1 MFNKKRIEELEK
13 ELGIKE
19 CLLDKQKAVLEKQA
33 KEIDNLR
40 RELLKNSGFVK
51 NGKLDFTPCFLKKE
65 NHLDRFC
72 KKSLLK
78 ECLGSVVIIFDT
90 FNGKPTELKTFND
103 WYNNLKREDFY
114 KGLSYNNEVARELDE
129 MRLSEIK
136 DYFET
141 EARAIYEVEKSKQIE
156 WLNSVLNDALKKKVG
171 K

>member
-13 ELGIKE
+13 ELGNKE
-19 CLLDKQKAVLEKQA
+19 CLLDKQKAVLENQA
-33 KEIDNLR
+33 IEIGHLR
-40 RELLKNSGFVK
+40 DQLSKRPIFEAKIEELR
-51 NGKLDFTPCFLKKE
+51 PCFLKEE
-65 NHLDRFC
+65 NHLERFS

-78 ECLGSVVIIFDT
+78 ECLGSVVIIFDS
-90 FNGKPTELKTFND
+90 FNGKPMELKSFNE
-103 WYNNLKREDFY
+103 WYNSLKREDFY

-136 DYFET
+136 DYFEI
-141 EARAIYEVEKSKQIE
+141 EARAIYECEKAKQVE

>member
-13 ELGIKE
+13 ELGNKE
-19 CLLDKQKAVLEKQA
+19 CLLDKQKAVLENQA
-33 KEIDNLR
+33 NEIDNLR
-40 RELLKNSGFVK
+40 KRLLQRPTFEATIGD
-51 NGKLDFTPCFLKKE
+51 LRPCFLKEE
-65 NHLDRFC
+65 NHLERFS

-78 ECLGSVVIIFDT
+78 ECLGSVVIIFDS
-90 FNGKPTELKTFND
+90 FNGKPMELKSFNE
-103 WYNNLKREDFY
+103 WYNSLKREDFY

-136 DYFET
+136 DYFEI
-141 EARAIYEVEKSKQIE
+141 EARAIYECEKAKQVE

>member
-1 MFNKKRIEELEK
+1 MFNKKKKIEELERK
-13 ELGIKE
+13 NVANQIDLSR
-19 CLLDKQKAVLEKQA
+19 QKLIIETQN
-33 KEIDNLR
+33 KEIDRLR
-40 RELLKNSGFVK
+40 NQSFQRPKFEATFEDLK
-51 NGKLDFTPCFLKKE
+51 PCFLKEE

-90 FNGKPTELKTFND
+90 FNGKPMELKSFNE

-141 EARAIYEVEKSKQIE
+141 EARAIYEVEKAKQIE

>member
-13 ELGIKE
+13 ELGKKE
-19 CLLDKQKAVLEKQA
+19 CLLDKQKAVLENQA
-33 KEIDNLR
+33 NEIDNLR
-40 RELLKNSGFVK
+40 KRLLQRPTFED
-51 NGKLDFTPCFLKKE
+51 LRPCFLKEE
-65 NHLDRFC
+65 NHLERFS

-78 ECLGSVVIIFDT
+78 ECLGSVVIIFDS
-90 FNGKPTELKTFND
+90 FNGKPMELKSFNE
-103 WYNNLKREDFY
+103 WYNSLKREDFY

-136 DYFET
+136 GYFEF
-141 EARAIYEVEKSKQIE
+141 EARAIYEVEKAKQVE